1 MARIGNFYWASLFLT
16 GFLAGCGGGGGGG
29 NAWTPIASTE
39 VFQLKTAWD
48 NIVRDTGTRSF
59 TVSGTYAG
67 LALRGSGSITQ
78 GGLVGAVFE
87 GVAAQQK
94 LTTVS
99 ATITGG
105 GQTVTDTESGSDFY
119 DSNYL
124 PLGTQTADEYTVVN
138 GSATIP
144 QTARVGDTG
153 TAYSDNRYTNSS
165 KTSFLGTNTYTY
177 ALQADTAST
186 AIAQIVGVEKDGLG
200 ATTYTRTLRY
210 RITPAGAVTPLSE
223 TVTDSDGSM
232 VFTYN

>member
-1 MARIGNFYWASLFLT
+1 LWRGRRRRQRLDTDRLDRGVPAEDRLGQHRPRHRHAQLHRVRHLRRAGPQGLRQHHPGRAR
-16 GFLAGCGGGGGGG
+16 
-29 NAWTPIASTE
+29 
-39 VFQLKTAWD
+39 
-48 NIVRDTGTRSF
+48 RSR
-59 TVSGTYAG
+59 
-67 LALRGSGSITQ
+67 LRGRRRP
-78 GGLVGAVFE
+78 A
-87 GVAAQQK
+87 K

-186 AIAQIVGVEKDGLG
+186 AIAQIVGIEKDGLG

>member
-1 MARIGNFYWASLFLT
+1 LWRGRRRRQRLDTDRLDRGVPAEDRLGQHRPRHRHAQLHRVRHLRRAGPQGLRQHHPGRAR
-16 GFLAGCGGGGGGG
+16 
-29 NAWTPIASTE
+29 
-39 VFQLKTAWD
+39 
-48 NIVRDTGTRSF
+48 RSR
-59 TVSGTYAG
+59 
-67 LALRGSGSITQ
+67 LRGRRRPAEAHHRQRHDHRRRADGHRY
-78 GGLVGAVFE
+78 GVGQRLLR
-87 GVAAQQK
+87 QQ
-94 LTTVS
+94 
-99 ATITGG
+99 
-105 GQTVTDTESGSDFY
+105 
-119 DSNYL
+119 L
-124 PLGTQTADEYTVVN
+124 PALGTQTADEYTVVN

-186 AIAQIVGVEKDGLG
+186 AIAQIVGIEDGLG